1 MTPIALE
8 AEEKIIHFSTHIC
21 FFFPPVSIFLQLILY
36 QKEFHFMLRGSVPL
50 SPAISEHSAHSDPRT
65 GWPSQTSLCVLHALE
80 QSSSL
85 SSELDVNNTCQKK
98 L

>member
-1 MTPIALE
+1 
-8 AEEKIIHFSTHIC
+8 
-21 FFFPPVSIFLQLILY
+21 
-36 QKEFHFMLRGSVPL
+36 MLRGSVPL

-85 SSELDVNNTCQKK
+85 SSELDVNNTCQKSSK
-98 L
+98 ETKEAWRECWR